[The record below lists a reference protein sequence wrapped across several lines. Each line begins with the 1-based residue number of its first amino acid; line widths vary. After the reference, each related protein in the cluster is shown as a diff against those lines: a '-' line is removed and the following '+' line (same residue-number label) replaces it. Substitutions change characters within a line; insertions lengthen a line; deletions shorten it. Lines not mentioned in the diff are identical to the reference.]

1 VASTPDTGSV
11 PAASRRVLTIG
22 RATRLCSRAAVCPLK
37 FVLGFGL
44 RLGLQLSKLDQSSR
58 QTAEI
63 RWVFPN
69 ALDSDPAL
77 SVMKCSAHYVPPF
90 DYLRA
95 MAPLR

>member
-1 VASTPDTGSV
+1 
-11 PAASRRVLTIG
+11 
-22 RATRLCSRAAVCPLK
+22 
-37 FVLGFGL
+37 
-44 RLGLQLSKLDQSSR
+44 LQLSKLDQSSR